1 MRYKL
6 FLFWILFFCARLF
19 SSPSQ
24 FYEVVE
30 QNNQYIVIRFH
41 FPDPEI
47 SRNSPASRIAAISLP
62 GMNYSYEDSVPL
74 LPVFSKSIIA
84 PPGKVSVSILT
95 SEQEFYPG
103 IKPPLH
109 LSQQTI
115 SDQALLDY
123 QPFLYPK
130 RVIVLRETGLF
141 RDYRLMALQV
151 FPLQLTPDGVR
162 FYRKLEVKIRFFG
175 VRSQRAGSSAPSV
188 SLASAEKRIFSHLA
202 LNGNMVDQIPP
213 AVSKPLNPPNKT
225 LGQTAVKNRVKIFVN
240 KRGIYHV
247 TGKDLKDADVN
258 IDNIDPQTLKLTNK
272 GNDIHILVVGDQD
285 HKLDP
290 GDYFEFWGEKNEK
303 TFLNKYSDVYNDPF
317 SDENVYWLSWGGTP
331 GVRMVEE
338 SGAIVQTNPSLY
350 NPAPFYPFTVHA
362 EKDGKFE
369 RLGYGNTHNLTYKQD
384 SWFFDSGIQ
393 AISKKDYP
401 INLIYPDSSSFN
413 PVEVTIKMTG
423 KSQTSHHTM
432 VWLNQQLVGETT
444 NDWFLQNVYTL
455 KTSPNTSLWSADLMH
470 GTNELEIQMPSLA
483 PGGKS
488 DYILFNWAD
497 ITYDRQYKAYNNYIN
512 FTRPSPSVINYPNIT
527 LFQFEIS
534 NFTRSDIEVYK
545 KGLSKIVNFG
555 LEAQTS
561 GNHPRFKIVFQDEIL
576 SDEVEYIAMTSDLKL
591 KPVLIEPDEPFD
603 PQNPSLSLKDPSNS
617 ADYLII
623 THPKFY
629 KRAQNYADYR
639 RQQGLNV
646 VMVNVDDIYDEFNY
660 GIKSPLAIQS
670 FLKYAF
676 YNWDRTHRLK
686 YVLLLGDANFNYK
699 SHSSTF
705 EDFVPTFFFQTKKFG
720 AVASDFPYS
729 LIAGDDYIPDLFVGR
744 IPVMTNGD
752 ISIILDKLQEYEQNP
767 IIGPWRNQALFVSG
781 NDRST
786 YEFSSYVYNAF
797 KIPKRPAFRTQNQ
810 RVINMLLPKQY
821 TAFKLNTV
829 KDDSV
834 QYDPNFGGTTDL
846 IDYFDNGVNFMN
858 FLGHGG
864 GAIWADV
871 QLLNL
876 RDIDRLNNK
885 GKYPFVASMTCFT
898 GAFDN
903 PGNPG
908 LAQKLLLTRDKG
920 AIGLIASSGL
930 AWVAN
935 DYAMLWNVMQELF
948 SSNISVG
955 EAISIAKI
963 DYFETGQYI
972 TQDTLVPGN
981 FWGHSSIKLDM
992 IYQYNLLG
1000 DPYISLEA
1008 PEQNVQINV
1017 DKTLLLPGDTI
1028 NVQILAPFTAA
1039 EGYFELTNGNNDV
1052 IFREPVFLSGGQL
1065 SRQVVIPT
1073 DFPKGQG
1080 FLRAYLA
1087 ENEQDGV
1094 GVRQIAV
1101 NSSLFDSVQTI
1112 PAIPNA
1118 EDSVAVELRALDR
1131 AGITGVR
1138 VVAFVPQPSSFGD
1151 TIIYKLPTQQIAPN
1165 VFRTVGKI
1173 PPTFALRNVYYTIY
1187 ATNTLGEVSKVSYH
1201 YKVFEDRPD
1210 PLIYK
1215 NRIRLVGT
1223 EQVKL
1228 GISIGNSGEVAA
1240 QNVELKIYNGRSNFQ
1255 SDQPFATL
1263 PVSVDGKDSLTIQV
1277 DFPFPLNVNEY
1288 QIYAALDRNAQSEDF
1303 NRLNNTDSAKVR
1315 INMFNVTPALGT
1327 TYDNVKNDTIR
1338 IGGFDQFHSAPGTI
1352 SNASAM
1358 IFDISP
1364 LKGDLA
1370 KTNLTPVPLMG
1381 FSGQNITIVQ
1391 LLNPQAQFSAPYYLK
1406 IFYDKQF
1413 VDSTVQDLDNLRL
1426 FGWDERAHAWIQ
1438 KDASLDTAAATLTV
1452 RSTET
1457 GLFAPFISTDVQPPR
1472 IELTVEGRHIR
1483 SKALVSSNPILNVVL
1498 EDESGINIHKN
1509 QVQVLIDGIPVQE
1522 NKMFMPDSVDQSKIF
1537 GFTLYPELANGQYNM
1552 TIKVKDVNGNSS
1564 QKEYTLR
1571 VDDQFDMHVFGNYPN
1586 PFSDFTIFSYFLT
1599 KELDELEIR
1608 VFTVSGRLIRR
1619 IENDVNTLTPGNDPK
1634 RIGYG
1639 ELMWDGR
1646 DEDGNEVANG
1656 VYFVVIRGK
1665 YNDEIR
1671 EETLRVAKLK

>member
-1 MRYKL
+1 MKNQIILIAVLLFFIKL
-6 FLFWILFFCARLF
+6 FAAP
-19 SSPSQ
+19 SS
-24 FYEVVE
+24 FYEVLE
-30 QNNQYIVIRFH
+30 ENNQYMVIRFD
-41 FPDPEI
+41 FPEPQI
-47 SRNSPASRIAAISLP
+47 SQKSATSPFAILSLP
-62 GMNYSYEDSVPL
+62 GLSYSYEDSVPA
-74 LPVFSKSIIA
+74 LPVFSKPILA
-84 PPGKVSVSILT
+84 PPGKVTWTILSV
-95 SEQEFYPG
+95 EEEFYPG

-109 LSQQTI
+109 LPVDTVAEQTV
-115 SDQALLDY
+115 LDY
-123 QPFLYPK
+123 QPYLYP
-130 RVIVLRETGLF
+130 RQIVVLRETGMF

-151 FPLQLTPDGVR
+151 FPLQLTPDGVK
-162 FYRKLEVKIRFFG
+162 FYRKLKVKIRFFG
-175 VRSQRAGSSAPSV
+175 VRSQRAGSGVPSV
-188 SLASAEKRIFSHLA
+188 SLSTAERRIFSRLA
-202 LNGNMVDQIPP
+202 LNGNRVDQIAP
-213 AVSKPLNPPNKT
+213 AVSRPVSPPNRT
-225 LGQTAVKNRVKIFVN
+225 LGQTAVENQAKIFVN
-240 KRGIYHV
+240 QRGIYHI
-247 TGKDLKDADVN
+247 TGQDLKDADIN
-258 IDNIDPQTLKLTNK
+258 IDNIDPRTLKLTNK

-285 HKLDP
+285 QKFDP
-290 GDYFEFWGEKNEK
+290 DDYFEFWGEKNEK
-303 TFLNKYSDVYNDPF
+303 TFLNDFSDVYNDPF

-350 NPAPFYPFTVHA
+350 NPAPFYPFTAHA

-384 SWFFDSGIQ
+384 SWFFDSGVQ
-393 AISKKDYP
+393 AIGKKSYP

-413 PVEVTIKMTG
+413 PVDVTIKMTG
-423 KSQTSHHTM
+423 KSQTSHHAM

-455 KTSPNTSLWSADLMH
+455 KTNPNTSLWPADLKH
-470 GTNELEIQMPSLA
+470 GENELEIQMPFLA
-483 PGGKS
+483 SGDKS
-488 DYILFNWAD
+488 DYVLFNWAD

-512 FTRPSPSVINYPNIT
+512 FSRPSPSVINYPNIT
-527 LFQFEIS
+527 LFQFEIT
-534 NFTRSDIEVYK
+534 NFTRSDIEIYK

-555 LEAQTS
+555 LEAQS
-561 GNHPRFKIVFQDEIL
+561 AGNHPRFKIIFQDEIL
-576 SDEVEYIAMTSDLKL
+576 SDEVEYIAMTSDHKL
-591 KPVLIEPDEPFD
+591 KPVRIEPDEPFD
-603 PQNPSLSLKDPSNS
+603 PQNPSLRLKDPSNS

-629 KRAQNYADYR
+629 KRAQNYAEYR

-676 YNWDRTHRLK
+676 YNWDRSHRLK

-729 LIAGDDYIPDLFVGR
+729 LIVGDDYIPDLFVGR

-786 YEFSSYVYNAF
+786 YEFSSYVFNAF
-797 KIPKRPAFRTQNQ
+797 KIPRRPAFRSQNQ
-810 RVINMLLPKQY
+810 RVINMLLPKHY

-846 IDYFDNGVNFMN
+846 IDYLDNGVNFMT

-930 AWVAN
+930 GWVAN

-948 SSNISVG
+948 STNLSIG

-963 DYFETGQYI
+963 DYFNTGQYI

-981 FWGHSSIKLDM
+981 FWGHSSIKFDM
-992 IYQYNLLG
+992 IHQYNLLG
-1000 DPYISLEA
+1000 DPYTFLKS
-1008 PEQNVQINV
+1008 PRQNVQINV
-1017 DKTLLLPGDTI
+1017 DKSLPLPGDTI
-1028 NVQILAPFTAA
+1028 NVQIVAPFTAA
-1039 EGYFELTNGNNDV
+1039 EGYFELTNGDNDV
-1052 IFREPVFLSGGQL
+1052 VFREPIFLTGGQL
-1065 SRQVVIPT
+1065 TRQVVIPA
-1073 DFPKGQG
+1073 DFPMGQG

-1087 ENEQDGV
+1087 ENDQDGV

-1101 NSSLFDSVQTI
+1101 NASLFDSVRTI

-1118 EDSVAVELRALDR
+1118 QDSVAVELRALDR
-1131 AGITGVR
+1131 AGIASVR
-1138 VVAFVPQPSSFGD
+1138 IVAFVPQPASFGD
-1151 TIIYKLPTQQIAPN
+1151 TIIYKLPAQQIAPN

-1173 PPTFALRNVYYTIY
+1173 PPTYALRNVYYTVY
-1187 ATNTLGEVSKVSYH
+1187 ATNTLGEVSRVSYH

-1210 PLIYK
+1210 PFIYQD
-1215 NRIRLVGT
+1215 RVRLVGDD
-1223 EQVKL
+1223 QVRL
-1228 GISIGNSGEVAA
+1228 GVSIGNSGEVAA
-1240 QNVELKIYNGRSNFQ
+1240 QNVELKIYNGQSNYRN
-1255 SDQPFATL
+1255 DQPFATL
-1263 PVSVDGKDSLTIQV
+1263 PVSVDGKDSLTIKV
-1277 DFPFPLNVNEY
+1277 DFPFPLNVEQY
-1288 QIYAALDRNAQSEDF
+1288 RIYAVLDRNNQSEDF
-1303 NRLNNTDSAKVR
+1303 NRLNNIDSAKVR

-1327 TYDNVKNDTIR
+1327 TYNNTKNDSLRMKGIQ
-1338 IGGFDQFHSAPGTI
+1338 QFWSAPGSVT
-1352 SNASAM
+1352 NASALV
-1358 IFDISP
+1358 FDIN
-1364 LKGDLA
+1364 LLGGELA
-1370 KTNLTPVPLMG
+1370 KTNLTPVPLSG
-1381 FSGQNITIVQ
+1381 ASGQSLVTVR
-1391 LLNPQAQFSAPYYLK
+1391 LLNPQAQFSSPYYLRL
-1406 IFYDKQF
+1406 FYDKLF
-1413 VDSTVQDLDNLRL
+1413 VDSTARDLNNLRL
-1426 FGWDERAHAWIQ
+1426 FGWDERAHTWIQ
-1438 KDASLDTAAATLTV
+1438 EDALLDTATASLTA
-1452 RSTET
+1452 RLTKS

-1483 SKALVSSNPILNVVL
+1483 SKALVSSNPILNVVV

-1509 QVQVLIDGIPVQE
+1509 QVQVLIDGIPVPE

-1537 GFTLYPELANGQYNM
+1537 GFTVYPELANGQYNM
-1552 TIKVKDVNGNSS
+1552 TIKVKDVNGNNS

-1571 VDDQFDMHVFGNYPN
+1571 IDDQFEMHVFGNYPN

-1608 VFTVSGRLIRR
+1608 IFTVSGRLIRR

-1646 DEDGNEVANG
+1646 DTDGNEVANG

-1665 YNDEIR
+1665 YNEEVR
-1671 EETLRVAKLK
+1671 EETLKVAKLK